1 MAHEGPAD
9 ILIIVND
16 LVSQGLRLLGPAGES
31 AGASRGGRVVVKIS
45 TSGCGNRM
53 NQIGKGSN
61 QWRWKQVHDAL
72 WQNTSSN
79 NMQYNG
85 AWFVECAK
93 SALQH
98 DQQLKADVVFDATE
112 LWKLG
117 SRPENS
123 TAATMSL
130 GVYIFNSIVLGFINL
145 LYLFI
150 SISV

>member
-16 LVSQGLRLLGPAGES
+16 LVSLGLRLLGLAGQS
-31 AGASRGGRVVVKIS
+31 AGASRSGDVVVKIS

-53 NQIGKGSN
+53 NQIGDGSN
-61 QWRWKQVHDAL
+61 YWVWKHASDAL
-72 WQNTSSN
+72 WQNMWSKSD
-79 NMQYNG
+79 YDG
-85 AWFVECAK
+85 ARFVRCAK
-93 SALQH
+93 NALQRAH
-98 DQQLKADVVFDATE
+98 NLTADVVFDATE

-130 GVYIFNSIVLGFINL
+130 GIYIFNSIVLGFINL